1 MVQNDYGRVS
11 ADFENWRRQQ
21 EAAQQAAL
29 EQQRIA
35 EEQQRAAQAAAEQQR
50 QQAEA
55 MRQVQA
61 QQDAMRQAQEQAQ
74 MQAQAIPAL
83 QQAQGMAQGI
93 PSQAAQMPSQTP
105 NYAEQARAIGLP
117 WSPNDADYVQQ
128 INDYNARVNNLKQTA
143 AERQAT
149 TDALRQQ
156 IAQNPDILEQG
167 KQNLANDKQLNNLA
181 DKLNAFYAKQN
192 NANQDEAQ
200 KAYTTAVLRTQIAQN
215 PELFANAVKQFAP
228 KATGKK
234 KAAAKEVAK
243 EVVKEVIKNGTP
255 YAPTSTNIDNAALDM
270 SKPNLDEYYKN
281 ALSKKKQ

>member
-1 MVQNDYGRVS
+1 MVNNDYGAVS

-35 EEQQRAAQAAAEQQR
+35 EEQARAAQVAAEQQR
-50 QQAEA
+50 QQQAA
-55 MRQVQA
+55 MQA
-61 QQDAMRQAQEQAQ
+61 QQ
-74 MQAQAIPAL
+74 
-83 QQAQGMAQGI
+83 
-93 PSQAAQMPSQTP
+93 QAAQMQSQQIPTLQSQGMPQSQP
-105 NYAEQARAIGLP
+105 NYAEMAKAIGLP

-128 INDYNARVNNLKQTA
+128 INDYNARQNNLRQSA

-149 TDALRQQ
+149 TEALRQQ
-156 IAQNPDILEQG
+156 IAQNPAILEQG
-167 KQNLANDKQLNNLA
+167 KQNLANDKQLNSLA
-181 DKLNAFYAKQN
+181 DQLNAFYAKQN

-234 KAAAKEVAK
+234 KKQAQKPTTETRGEAYEPSYGTGAETVAI
-243 EVVKEVIKNGTP
+243 EDLMGSPV
-255 YAPTSTNIDNAALDM
+255 
-270 SKPNLDEYYKN
+270 LDEYYRN
-281 ALSKKKQ
+281 VLSKKKQ